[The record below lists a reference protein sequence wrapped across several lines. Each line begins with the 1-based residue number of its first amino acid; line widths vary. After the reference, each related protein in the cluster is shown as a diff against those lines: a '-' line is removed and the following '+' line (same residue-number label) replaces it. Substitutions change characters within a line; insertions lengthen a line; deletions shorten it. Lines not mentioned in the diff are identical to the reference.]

1 MESRINFCV
10 AVAVFIIV
18 TEIASCHFVFE
29 VQQKFAGKGKNLA
42 HFKSHD
48 TRRHSRMLASVDLPL
63 GGDSRVDS
71 VGFCSFSLSFVPVS
85 ISKDLSLQCLTA
97 KMLYLM
103 NILYFT
109 KIKLGTP
116 PKEYHVQVDTGSD
129 ILWINCSPCPKCPS
143 KTNLGF
149 SLSLYDVNAS
159 STSKKVGC
167 DDDFCSFI
175 SNSDSCQPDLG
186 CSYHIVYADQSTSEG
201 NFIRDNLSLDQV
213 TGNLLTG
220 PLGQEVVFG
229 CGSDQS
235 GQLGK
240 SESAVD
246 GVMGFG
252 QANTSV
258 LSQLAAAGDAKRVFS
273 HCLDNVK
280 GEISSEVNQWCGVST
295 EMMHYNVM
303 LMEMD
308 VDGASLDLPPSIV
321 RKGGTI
327 IDSGTTLA
335 YLPQALYDSLIETIT
350 SRQPV
355 KLHIVEETFQCFTFT
370 KDVNQAFPPVNF
382 HFEDSLKL
390 TVYPHDY
397 LFSLESEMYCF
408 GWQVGGM
415 TTEDRSEVI
424 LLGDMVLSNKLVV
437 YDLENEVIGWTD
449 HNCSSSIKVKDG
461 SGGVYSVGADNL
473 SSAPPLLLIGKLLAI
488 LSTFVAFF
496 TYVAYTDGPYCC
508 GISEMLGL
516 GCFRW
521 SVSTNISRGAINIPH
536 R

>member
-1 MESRINFCV
+1 MELRRKLCI

-18 TEIASCHFVFE
+18 IEFASCNFVFK
-29 VQQKFAGKGKNLA
+29 VQHKFAGKEKKLA

-71 VGFCSFSLSFVPVS
+71 VG
-85 ISKDLSLQCLTA
+85 
-97 KMLYLM
+97 
-103 NILYFT
+103 LYFT
-109 KIKLGTP
+109 RIKLGSP

-129 ILWINCSPCPKCPS
+129 ILWINCAPCPKCPS

-149 SLSLYDVNAS
+149 SLSLYDAKAS

-167 DDDFCSFI
+167 EDDFCSFI
-175 SNSDSCQPDLG
+175 ANSDSCQPAVG
-186 CSYHIVYADQSTSEG
+186 CSYHIVYADESTSEG
-201 NFIRDNLSLDQV
+201 NFIRDNLTLEQV
-213 TGNLLTG
+213 TGDLQTG
-220 PLGQEVVFG
+220 PLGQEIVFG

-235 GQLGK
+235 GQLGN

-258 LSQLAAAGDAKRVFS
+258 LSQLAATGDAKRVFS

-280 GEISSEVNQWCGVST
+280 GGGIFAVGVVDSPTVKTTPMVPNQ
-295 EMMHYNVM
+295 MHYNVM
-303 LMEMD
+303 LTEMD
-308 VDGASLDLPPSIV
+308 VDGAPLVLPPSLV
-321 RKGGTI
+321 RDGGTI

-335 YLPQALYDSLIETIT
+335 YLPRALYESLIETIT
-350 SRQPV
+350 ARQPV
-355 KLHIVEETFQCFTFT
+355 KLHIVEETFQCFSFS
-370 KDVNQAFPPVNF
+370 KDVDQSFPPVNF
-382 HFEDSLKL
+382 QFEDSLKL

-397 LFSLESEMYCF
+397 LFTLEKNMYCF
-408 GWQVGGM
+408 GWQIGGM

-437 YDLENEVIGWTD
+437 YDLENEVIGWAD

-473 SSAPPLLLIGKLLAI
+473 SSAPPLLMIGKLLTI
-488 LSTFVAFF
+488 LSTFMAVAF
-496 TYVAYTDGPYCC
+496 TSLERPL
-508 GISEMLGL
+508 I
-516 GCFRW
+516 
-521 SVSTNISRGAINIPH
+521 
-536 R
+536 